1 MAFRVRYSSI
11 LRALA
16 TPRSVTNSACSFR
29 RTSFALPPSIFNHCR
44 YIQNLATPT
53 KAKPTEKIIYGVEED
68 PDDLLT
74 QEAQKAFS
82 AAPEGNRTSYP
93 TVSYDGSV
101 KTINCSSESQRQAV
115 FVDRTVSFTLSTTA
129 IDGPGEQIDL
139 AAMRRS
145 KSESP
150 QGASLRAI
158 DITAMRRRSQS
169 ESPWG
174 PSQKAQDKQF
184 PQLKLNHIAPNFHAL
199 SSHGPIEL
207 YEYLSTHPE
216 PYNPDETT
224 KATANATDG
233 ATKGGSWVVFFSYPM
248 DSTLACTTEV
258 ASMAELQGE
267 FAKRGAK
274 LLGLTIGTV
283 EQHRDWMREIR
294 KFIEAGG
301 THRGRPL
308 GKAKV
313 AAIGQ
318 PGTAQSVLGGGY
330 GGVVSVETTLSAG
343 GLGALDEEKEMGI
356 EDVVRSRSIRV
367 VAEGAAESTSEGG
380 EEKNL
385 LNFPIIA
392 DEDGY
397 VSQLYGMLEDPGEAT
412 EVGPSTGERRLEHL
426 RTVRSLFVIDPNRH
440 IRLITAYP
448 DTTGGDTAEILR
460 ALDALKRSDQAGVL
474 TPEGWTVGDEI
485 VVPPEMTH
493 EDAEKKFGKGR

>member
-1 MAFRVRYSSI
+1 
-11 LRALA
+11 
-16 TPRSVTNSACSFR
+16 
-29 RTSFALPPSIFNHCR
+29 
-44 YIQNLATPT
+44 
-53 KAKPTEKIIYGVEED
+53 
-68 PDDLLT
+68 
-74 QEAQKAFS
+74 
-82 AAPEGNRTSYP
+82 
-93 TVSYDGSV
+93 
-101 KTINCSSESQRQAV
+101 
-115 FVDRTVSFTLSTTA
+115 
-129 IDGPGEQIDL
+129 
-139 AAMRRS
+139 
-145 KSESP
+145 
-150 QGASLRAI
+150 
-158 DITAMRRRSQS
+158 MRRRSQS

-301 THRGRPL
+301 THR
-308 GKAKV
+308 
-313 AAIGQ
+313 
-318 PGTAQSVLGGGY
+318 
-330 GGVVSVETTLSAG
+330 
-343 GLGALDEEKEMGI
+343 
-356 EDVVRSRSIRV
+356 
-367 VAEGAAESTSEGG
+367 
-380 EEKNL
+380 EKNL

-412 EVGPSTGERRLEHL
+412 EVEHL